1 MKSNYSCRNTYLL
14 LFLITLFASACQPMS
29 ESASQIEATS
39 NNIDMLTTQRW
50 QLVKLHSSDIELSTL
65 KDKPFIT
72 FIGSANK
79 VEGFAGCNNF
89 FGSYSQKDQTLKLSA
104 LGMTRRYCAD
114 TSTLEFQYENML
126 AKVTNFKIIKLHLV
140 LLADDDVLATFK
152 ATE

>member
-1 MKSNYSCRNTYLL
+1 MKNNYSSHNMY
-14 LFLITLFASACQPMS
+14 FLVFLTLFFTSACQPMS
-29 ESASQIEATS
+29 ESASQKEAS
-39 NNIDMLTTQRW
+39 ANNIDMLTTHRW

-65 KDKPFIT
+65 QDKPFIT

-89 FGSYSQKDQTLKLSA
+89 FGSYSQKEQALTLGA

-114 TSTLEFQYENML
+114 TSALEVQYENML
-126 AKVTNFKIIKLHLV
+126 AKVTNFKIMKRNLV